1 MQRLEFIKKNQL
13 EWREVST
20 PIISGMNQAIVR
32 PLAVSRCDLDL
43 PILRGQ
49 TLFRAPFPIGHE
61 FVGEITALS
70 EDVAGD
76 FKIGMRVAVPFQ
88 ISCGH
93 CHYCK
98 TERSKSCSSV
108 PHASAYGM
116 GKSGKDFGGAL
127 TDAVLVPYA
136 KEMLVPIKDSTDL
149 VSIASISDNL
159 VEAWKLVGIFLNG
172 NKDQSV
178 LIIGGSA
185 ASIGLYTA
193 SLAKFMGAPEILYM
207 DTDVSRLQ
215 LAESMGVN
223 VEQVKEFPKSISK
236 RYDIVA
242 EASGTKEGWLCGL
255 RSLDIDGKFGSAS
268 IFWSNDFPI
277 PYLDLYNNG
286 ASIHIG
292 RVKSREWIPEILRL
306 VEVNGYNPS
315 AVVTR
320 VAKWDVAQEAYL
332 DDETK
337 LVIVR

>member
-13 EWREVST
+13 EWRDVPT
-20 PIISGMNQAIVR
+20 PVISGLNQAIVR

-61 FVGEITALS
+61 FVGEISSLS
-70 EDVAGD
+70 DDLVDV
-76 FKIGMRVAVPFQ
+76 FKIRMKVAIPFQ

-136 KEMLVPIKDSTDL
+136 KEMLVPVKDSTNL

-159 VEAWKLVGIFLNG
+159 VEAWKLVGIFLNT
-172 NKDQSV
+172 NKNQSV
-178 LIIGGSA
+178 LILGGAA
-185 ASIGLYTA
+185 ASISLYTA

-207 DTDVSRLQ
+207 DTDVSRLT
-215 LAESMGVN
+215 LAESMGIN
-223 VEQVKEFPKSISK
+223 VEQVKEFPKATAK

-242 EASGTKEGWLCGL
+242 EASGTKEGWMCGL
-255 RSLDIDGKFGSAS
+255 RSLEIDGNFGSAS
-268 IFWSNDFPI
+268 IFWSNDFSI

-286 ASIHIG
+286 AKIHLG
-292 RVKSREWIPEILRL
+292 RVKSREWIPEILQL
-306 VEVNGYNPS
+306 VEMKGYDPS
-315 AVVTR
+315 NIVTR
-320 VAKWDVAQEAYL
+320 TVKWDFANEAYL
-332 DDETK
+332 EEHTK

>member
-1 MQRLEFIKKNQL
+1 MQRLEFIRKNQL

-20 PIISGMNQAIVR
+20 PIISGLNQAIIR

-70 EDVAGD
+70 EDVAVD
-76 FKIGMRVAVPFQ
+76 FKIGMRVAIPFQ

-116 GKSGKDFGGAL
+116 GKSGKDFGVAL

-159 VEAWKLVGIFLNG
+159 VEAWKLAGIFLNA
-172 NKDQSV
+172 NKNQSV
-178 LIIGGSA
+178 LILGGDA
-185 ASIGLYTA
+185 ASISLYTA
-193 SLAKFMGAPEILYM
+193 SLAKFMDAPEILYM

-215 LAESMGVN
+215 LVESMGVN
-223 VEQVKEFPKSISK
+223 VEQIKEFPKATSK

-242 EASGTKEGWLCGL
+242 EASGTKEGWFCGL
-255 RSLDIDGKFGSAS
+255 RSLDVDGKFGSAS

-292 RVKSREWIPEILRL
+292 RVKSREWIPEILYL
-306 VEVNGYNPS
+306 VEEKGYDPS
-315 AVVTR
+315 SIVTR
-320 VAKWDVAQEAYL
+320 TAKWDVAHEAYL
-332 DDETK
+332 EKETK

>member
-13 EWREVST
+13 EWREVPT
-20 PIISGMNQAIVR
+20 PIISGLNQAIIR

-61 FVGEITALS
+61 FVGEISSLS
-70 EDVAGD
+70 DDLADV
-76 FKIGMRVAVPFQ
+76 FKIGMKVAIPFQ

-108 PHASAYGM
+108 PHASTYGM

-159 VEAWKLVGIFLNG
+159 VEAWKLAGIFLNA
-172 NKDQSV
+172 NKNQSV
-178 LIIGGSA
+178 LILGGAA
-185 ASIGLYTA
+185 ASISLYTA

-215 LAESMGVN
+215 LAESMDVK
-223 VEQVKEFPKSISK
+223 VEQVKEFPKATSK

-242 EASGTKEGWLCGL
+242 EASGTKEGWMCGL
-255 RSLDIDGKFGSAS
+255 RSLDVDGKFGSAS

-277 PYLDLYNNG
+277 PYLDLYNFG
-286 ASIHIG
+286 ATINIG

-306 VEVNGYNPS
+306 VEDNGYNPS
-315 AVVTR
+315 NVVTR
-320 VAKWDVAQEAYL
+320 TGKWEDAKDAFLL
-332 DDETK
+332 DESK